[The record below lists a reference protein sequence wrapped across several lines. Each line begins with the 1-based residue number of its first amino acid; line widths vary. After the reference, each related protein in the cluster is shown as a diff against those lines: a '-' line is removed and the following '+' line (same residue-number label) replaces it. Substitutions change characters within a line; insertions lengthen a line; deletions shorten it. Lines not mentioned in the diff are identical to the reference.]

1 MIEVVTPGPYATVQ
15 DLGRPGHAHLGVPR
29 SGAADAPSLRLA
41 NRLVG
46 NGETL
51 AGIELTFG
59 GARLRFHDG
68 AWAALTGAPLVAASV
83 ETSGARAVGTPRTS
97 DARAVGM
104 RESPAARAL
113 GVTEASSTPALGVT
127 EASSTPALGVTEAS
141 STPAL
146 DLTEASGRRAVG
158 MGAPFW
164 VPAGGELRL
173 GAPRWGLRTYVAVRG
188 GIAVEPVLGSRS
200 TDSLSGLGPEPLRAG
215 TLLPVG
221 RPEGVISV
229 DLAPPPGPR
238 PAVVRV
244 LPGPRDDWFVPEAM
258 AELCARPYQVTPDS
272 NRVGVRL
279 RGPRLERAKDGEL
292 PSEGM
297 VTGAVQVPPS
307 GQPIVFLADH
317 PPTGGYPVIGVVPE
331 ADLPVI
337 AQLRP
342 GEEVRFTT
350 RP

>member
-1 MIEVVTPGPYATVQ
+1 MIEVLAPGPYATVQ
-15 DLGRPGHAHLGVPR
+15 DLGRPGLAHLGVPC

-46 NGETL
+46 NAEGL

-59 GARLRFHDG
+59 MARLRFLDA
-68 AWAALTGAPLVAASV
+68 AWVALAGAPLA
-83 ETSGARAVGTPRTS
+83 SGA
-97 DARAVGM
+97 DM
-104 RESPAARAL
+104 
-113 GVTEASSTPALGVT
+113 GV
-127 EASSTPALGVTEAS
+127 
-141 STPAL
+141 
-146 DLTEASGRRAVG
+146 
-158 MGAPFW
+158 PFW

-173 GAPRWGLRTYVAVRG
+173 GAPVRGLRTYLAVRG

-221 RPEGVISV
+221 PPEGVISV
-229 DLAPPPGPR
+229 DLAPMPGPR
-238 PAVVRV
+238 PAVLRV
-244 LPGPRDDWFVPEAM
+244 LPGPRDDWFVPA
-258 AELCARPYQVTPDS
+258 ALAALCGGPYTVTQDS

-279 RGPRLERAKDGEL
+279 SGPELARAKEGEL

-297 VTGAVQVPPS
+297 VAGAVQVPPS

-317 PPTGGYPVIGVVPE
+317 PPTGGYPVIGVVRG
-331 ADLPVI
+331 ADLPVA

-342 GEEVRFTT
+342 GDEVRFST
-350 RP
+350 RPGRA

>member
-1 MIEVVTPGPYATVQ
+1 MIEVLTPGPYATVQ
-15 DLGRPGHAHLGVPR
+15 DLGRPGLAHLGVPC

-46 NGETL
+46 NPEGL
-51 AGIELTFG
+51 AAIELTFG
-59 GARLRFHDG
+59 AARLRFLDA
-68 AWAALTGAPLVAASV
+68 AWVALAGAPLV
-83 ETSGARAVGTPRTS
+83 SGA
-97 DARAVGM
+97 D
-104 RESPAARAL
+104 L
-113 GVTEASSTPALGVT
+113 GVPI
-127 EASSTPALGVTEAS
+127 
-141 STPAL
+141 
-146 DLTEASGRRAVG
+146 
-158 MGAPFW
+158 W

-173 GAPRWGLRTYVAVRG
+173 GPTAWGLRTYLAVRG

-221 RPEGVISV
+221 PSSGVISV
-229 DLAPPPGPR
+229 DFAPQPEPR
-238 PAVVRV
+238 PSVLRV
-244 LPGPRDDWFVPEAM
+244 LPGPRDDWFVPGAL
-258 AELCARPYQVTPDS
+258 AALCGGTYTVSQDS

-279 RGPRLERAKDGEL
+279 RGPELARVREGEL

-317 PPTGGYPVIGVVPE
+317 PPTGGYPVIAVVRG
-331 ADLPVI
+331 ADLPVA

-342 GEEVRFTT
+342 GDEVRFTA
-350 RP
+350 RPGR

>member
-1 MIEVVTPGPYATVQ
+1 MIEVVAAGPYASVQ
-15 DLGRPGHAHLGVPR
+15 DLGRPSLAHLGVPR

-46 NGETL
+46 NPEGL
-51 AGIELTFG
+51 AGIELTLG
-59 GARLRFHDG
+59 MARLLFHDG
-68 AWAALTGAPLVAASV
+68 AWVALAGAPV
-83 ETSGARAVGTPRTS
+83 
-97 DARAVGM
+97 D
-104 RESPAARAL
+104 SPA
-113 GVTEASSTPALGVT
+113 
-127 EASSTPALGVTEAS
+127 
-141 STPAL
+141 
-146 DLTEASGRRAVG
+146 G

-164 VPAGGELRL
+164 VAKGAELRL
-173 GAPRWGLRTYVAVRG
+173 GMPEWGLRTYVAVRG

-238 PAVVRV
+238 PAVLRV
-244 LPGPRDDWFVPEAM
+244 TPGPRDDWFVPDAL
-258 AELCARPYQVTPDS
+258 AGLCARPYSVSQDS

-279 RGPRLERAKDGEL
+279 SGAELVRAKEGEL

-297 VTGAVQVPPS
+297 VTGAIQVPPS

-317 PPTGGYPVIGVVPE
+317 PPTGGYPVIGVVRE
-331 ADLPVI
+331 ADLPVA

-342 GEEVRFTT
+342 GDEVRFTV
-350 RP
+350 RPAR

>member
-1 MIEVVTPGPYATVQ
+1 MIEVLAPGPYATVQ
-15 DLGRPGHAHLGVPR
+15 DLGRPGLAHLGVPC

-46 NGETL
+46 NAEGL

-59 GARLRFHDG
+59 MARLRFLDA
-68 AWAALTGAPLVAASV
+68 AWVALAGAPLA
-83 ETSGARAVGTPRTS
+83 SGA
-97 DARAVGM
+97 DM
-104 RESPAARAL
+104 
-113 GVTEASSTPALGVT
+113 GV
-127 EASSTPALGVTEAS
+127 
-141 STPAL
+141 
-146 DLTEASGRRAVG
+146 
-158 MGAPFW
+158 PFW

-173 GAPRWGLRTYVAVRG
+173 GAPVRGLRTYLAVRG

-221 RPEGVISV
+221 PPEGVISV
-229 DLAPPPGPR
+229 DLAPMPGPR
-238 PAVVRV
+238 PAVLRV
-244 LPGPRDDWFVPEAM
+244 LPGPRDDWFVPEAL
-258 AELCARPYQVTPDS
+258 AALCGGPYTVTQDS

-279 RGPRLERAKDGEL
+279 SGPELARAKEGEL

-317 PPTGGYPVIGVVPE
+317 PPTGGYPVIGVVRG
-331 ADLPVI
+331 ADLPVA

-342 GEEVRFTT
+342 GDEVRFST
-350 RP
+350 RPGRA